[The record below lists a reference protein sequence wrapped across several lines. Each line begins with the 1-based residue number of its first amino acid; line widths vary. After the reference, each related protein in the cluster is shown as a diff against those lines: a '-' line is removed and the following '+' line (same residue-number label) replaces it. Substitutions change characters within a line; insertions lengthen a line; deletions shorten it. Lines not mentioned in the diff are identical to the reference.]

1 MGPGER
7 FERLGD
13 SIDEPPFAW
22 RHAPQPHEDLF
33 VVCGHLHPQI
43 RLPGLDRRLPA
54 FWLRERML
62 VLPAFSLMTGGT
74 TPRLQ
79 PGDQLIT
86 CVDGEVVALPRVRA
100 DIA

>member
-1 MGPGER
+1 MR
-7 FERLGD
+7 
-13 SIDEPPFAW
+13 
-22 RHAPQPHEDLF
+22 PQQLVF
-33 VVCGHLHPQI
+33 RRRGHRHPQI
-43 RLPGLDRRLPA
+43 RLPGLERRLPA

-86 CVDGEVVALPRVRA
+86 CVDGEVVALPRVLA